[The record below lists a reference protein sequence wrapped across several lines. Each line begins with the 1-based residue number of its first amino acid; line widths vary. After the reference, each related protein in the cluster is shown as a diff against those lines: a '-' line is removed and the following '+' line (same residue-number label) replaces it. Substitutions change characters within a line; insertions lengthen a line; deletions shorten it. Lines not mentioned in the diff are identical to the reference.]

1 MAVDS
6 GRRFLH
12 PTTVG
17 TAGGGNGGMS
27 PIRGK
32 DPWETRLRRRLWWH
46 ANRDWLQIV
55 LWTVAVAGAALLLA
69 HAPLG

>member
-1 MAVDS
+1 
-6 GRRFLH
+6 
-12 PTTVG
+12 
-17 TAGGGNGGMS
+17 MS